1 MTQKSD
7 FDDTIETFRIEDWS
21 EQDVRELRE
30 DYYSQGKVTPTFEG
44 EEYAL
49 YR

>member
-1 MTQKSD
+1 MQHKSD
-7 FDDTIETFRIEDWS
+7 FNDTIETFRIEEWS

-30 DYYSQGKVTPTFEG
+30 DYFSQGKVNPMFEG